1 MALPGNLLLAGEEWA
16 RKVEAAAFFG
26 FGFFDLL
33 DMLGFFATEV
43 DLGAAASGRKSRSRA
58 DHQSE
63 TDQKTQ
69 GNFFHKHS
77 FVKNE
82 TEKERKPFPLSKE
95 TSPFTSIPV
104 ADHSA
109 CPIIT
114 ERFLIVSLFFF
125 QIRKF
130 S

>member
-1 MALPGNLLLAGEEWA
+1 MNGGGKEENSGVEHAALPGNLLLAGENWA
-16 RKVEAAAFFG
+16 REVETATLL
-26 FGFFDLL
+26 GFFDFF
-33 DMLGFFATEV
+33 DMLSFLATEV

-95 TSPFTSIPV
+95 TSPFTSNT
-104 ADHSA
+104 
-109 CPIIT
+109 CC
-114 ERFLIVSLFFF
+114 
-125 QIRKF
+125 
-130 S
+130 